1 MPHVAA
7 EKRATGYIAF
17 LPFHPWTC
25 MRAFRLSGALMLA
38 ALCGPAAAT
47 TLTDQPYGPDAAQR
61 ADVHLP
67 APAMDPAPIL
77 VIVHGGSWKGGDKA
91 APDDIRNK
99 LAYWLPRGFAVISVN
114 TRVLPAARPEQ
125 QAEDLGRAVAWIQ
138 RQAAGWQADPDRV
151 IVVGHS
157 SGGHLA
163 TLLAADESM
172 QRRTGARPWL
182 ASIILDGAGF
192 DLLHVMPKP
201 HAAFYDEAFGTDPE
215 KWAIASPAAQ
225 LQSRQP
231 ATLFV
236 CSTLRADPCDRAHRY
251 AGMLQAQGGVA
262 ELAGVARNHAQ
273 INADAGEDNAETRTI
288 SAFIDA
294 RLARKAE

>member
-1 MPHVAA
+1 
-7 EKRATGYIAF
+7 
-17 LPFHPWTC
+17 
-25 MRAFRLSGALMLA
+25 MRAFRLPGALMFA
-38 ALCGPAAAT
+38 ALMVAALSGPAAAE
-47 TLTDQPYGPDAAQR
+47 TLTDQRYGPETAQR
-61 ADVHLP
+61 ADVYLP
-67 APAMDPAPIL
+67 APAADPAPIL

-99 LAYWLPRGFAVISVN
+99 LTYWLPKGFAVVSVN

-125 QAEDLGRAVAWIQ
+125 QAEDLGRAMAWIE
-138 RQAAGWQADPDRV
+138 RKAAGWQADPGRI
-151 IVVGHS
+151 IVMGHS
-157 SGGHLA
+157 SGGHLV
-163 TLLAADESM
+163 TLLAADEPM

-192 DLLHVMPKP
+192 DLLHVMPNP

-215 KWAIASPAAQ
+215 KWAAASPAAQ
-225 LQSRQP
+225 LQGRQP

-251 AGMLQAQGGVA
+251 AAMLQARGGVA
-262 ELAGVARNHAQ
+262 ELAGVDRNHAQ
-273 INADAGEDNAETRTI
+273 VNADVGEDNAETRTI

-294 RLARKAE
+294 RLAR